1 MNKKTLIIAFVLFI
15 GLCSA
20 QNEIY
25 QKVSTFIKQNNS
37 EMVVQNKIL
46 VINFNNL
53 DQGKDKGGYA
63 SLEKTGNVYQ
73 VAKLKGGRSGVIC
86 VTVVKNAQ
94 AEVVLNKKGYDHI
107 LVINSEQLGALET
120 TGIDNITFNDKGEV
134 VYKNLESTKI
144 YEAINQLITR

>member
-1 MNKKTLIIAFVLFI
+1 
-15 GLCSA
+15 
-20 QNEIY
+20 
-25 QKVSTFIKQNNS
+25 
-37 EMVVQNKIL
+37 MVVQNKIL